1 MDLIS
6 IEELQENNREI
17 SDNNEAVRQI
27 ESEIDLEYA
36 LKRLTK
42 KQRQIV
48 ELKMEGYNYIEIAD
62 KLQVKQNYIYNQLK
76 QIKKDLTND
85 Y

>member
-42 KQRQIV
+42 RQRRII

-62 KLQVKQNYIYNQLK
+62 RLK
-76 QIKKDLTND
+76 ISISTIKREMNLLRLKYVNI
-85 Y
+85 

>member
-42 KQRQIV
+42 RQRQIV

-62 KLQVKQNYIYNQLK
+62 RLK
-76 QIKKDLTND
+76 ISISTIKREMNLLRLKYVNI
-85 Y
+85 

>member
-42 KQRQIV
+42 RQRQIV

-62 KLQVKQNYIYNQLK
+62 KLQVKPKYIYNQMSE
-76 QIKKDLTND
+76 IKKVVKLN
-85 Y
+85 